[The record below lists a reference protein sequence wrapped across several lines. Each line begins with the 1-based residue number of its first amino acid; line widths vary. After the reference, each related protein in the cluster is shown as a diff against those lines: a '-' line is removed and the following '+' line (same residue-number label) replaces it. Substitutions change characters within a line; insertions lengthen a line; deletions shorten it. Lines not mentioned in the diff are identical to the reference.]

1 MRRFE
6 RSLIKVALVSCV
18 VFGSLSSVATAQSS
32 DVQTLVDRLNRLE
45 ADLTNVQRKVFQ
57 GASVPAPN
65 VSASGG
71 GNISGSSEAAVV
83 LSSRLD
89 ALEEEQRR
97 ITGSYE
103 EINFRIEQ
111 IKTRLDKLVLD
122 IDYRLTEIETR
133 LNGGGGQPV
142 VGSAQQNPAVS
153 NQFSAPDAGTAN
165 DTALAAPQTTQTDPT
180 LPKGSKVLGTLKVD
194 QQGNP
199 IVNSGTTAP
208 ATSAANDTSS
218 VAAVTS
224 SLSPADQY
232 NEAISMIRKDDYAGA
247 EVAFRTFLEANSE
260 HPLAGNAQYWLGESY
275 YVRGDYPNAA
285 SAFLG
290 GYQNYPKSGKAADN
304 LLKLAMTLGRMEQKV
319 EACATFEQLDKQF
332 SNLPARLKRIAGR
345 EKTKFE
351 CN

>member
-1 MRRFE
+1 M
-6 RSLIKVALVSCV
+6 RSLIKMTLVSCIV
-18 VFGSLSSVATAQSS
+18 IGGMSTAAMAQSS

-65 VSASGG
+65 VTSSGG
-71 GNISGSSEAAVV
+71 GNITGGSEAAVV

-97 ITGSYE
+97 ITGNYE

-111 IKTRLDKLVLD
+111 IKSRLDKLVLD

-133 LNGGGGQPV
+133 LNGGAGQSV
-142 VGSAQQNPAVS
+142 VGNIQQSPSATTELPAPS
-153 NQFSAPDAGTAN
+153 TSGTT
-165 DTALAAPQTTQTDPT
+165 DTALVAPQVTTTDPT

-199 IVNSGTTAP
+199 IANSGTTA
-208 ATSAANDTSS
+208 ASASSNVTNTAS
-218 VAAVTS
+218 VAPTTS
-224 SLSPADQY
+224 SLSPSDQY

-247 EVAFRTFLEANSE
+247 EAAFIAFLETNGDHS
-260 HPLAGNAQYWLGESY
+260 LAGNAQYWLGESY

-290 GYQNYPKSGKAADN
+290 GYQNYPKSSKAADN
-304 LLKLAMTLGRMEQKV
+304 LLKLAMTLGRMDQKI
-319 EACATFEQLDKQF
+319 EACATFEQLEKQF

-351 CN
+351 CS